1 MIKALKSI
9 LRPFVQTLVYFSS
22 PDLMV
27 EVTYKKIRNSI
38 KYASHREMLFRERF
52 GVEHYLV
59 SNLAVKMGYYK
70 SQPAMLKYTGVDTSL
85 LRELSHVHSID
96 TPPSINS
103 TETQVEDAVKALIDQ
118 SLSNYYFEQIGN
130 VLLEIR
136 LLSGSLEPGIGLGA
150 QTERLRELVEA
161 YNLHIENK
169 VSLDEI
175 VPEELRG
182 YLK

>member
-1 MIKALKSI
+1 
-9 LRPFVQTLVYFSS
+9 
-22 PDLMV
+22 MV

-70 SQPAMLKYTGVDTSL
+70 SQPTMLKYTGVDTSL

-103 TETQVEDAVKALIDQ
+103 TETQVEDAVEALIDQ

-130 VLLEIR
+130 MLLKIR
-136 LLSGSLEPGIGLGA
+136 GLAGSSEQRMLMNEYA
-150 QTERLRELVEA
+150 EKLRELVDA
-161 YNLHIENK
+161 YNRHTENK

-182 YLK
+182 YMR

>member
-9 LRPFVQTLVYFSS
+9 LRPFVKTLVYFSS

-52 GVEHYLV
+52 GVEHYLL
-59 SNLAVKMGYYK
+59 SNIAVKMGYYK

-103 TETQVEDAVKALIDQ
+103 TETQLEDRQTGRVSFDFVFHDSNERDQRQARNIRAPVPVAWILTRCLAEERWREAVC
-118 SLSNYYFEQIGN
+118 
-130 VLLEIR
+130 VR
-136 LLSGSLEPGIGLGA
+136 
-150 QTERLRELVEA
+150 
-161 YNLHIENK
+161 
-169 VSLDEI
+169 
-175 VPEELRG
+175 
-182 YLK
+182 